1 MSAWQDSLTSFL
13 TQIANAVPG
22 IIAALLLLVV
32 AWVVAKIIS
41 AGVRKLIQKSGL
53 ERKLSAQ
60 SEERSS
66 KKEGPAASIGK
77 AVYYLVFI
85 LFLPGI
91 LDALGMASVSDPI
104 SNMMDK
110 LLGFLPNILAAA
122 IIIVVGYFVA
132 RFIRDLVA
140 GLLDSLHIDQRFRRM
155 MKQSEN
161 AEDNVS
167 LSKLLAN
174 ILFVLIL
181 LPIVTTGI
189 DALQIEA
196 VSAPVSNML
205 NMILAAIPTI
215 TVAIILLAIGYLI
228 AKVVVDLLYSLL
240 KNAGVNSLYQQ
251 YVGSASPKARQI
263 DAANIISQ
271 TVRVLIL
278 LFFVIEAFNTLQFDV
293 LNQIGNTILGYLP
306 LVFSALIIL
315 VLAMIGGQMAASLI
329 QRTTSSAGS
338 GLIAKY
344 VIWVVAGFMIF
355 DQLQF
360 ASMIVNMAFLL
371 ILGGLAV
378 AFAISFG
385 IGGRGFAQRQL
396 EKIEGKMKKNQ
407 SGE

>member
-1 MSAWQDSLTSFL
+1 MNAWQNSLTNFL
-13 TQIANAVPG
+13 NQIANAIPG

-32 AWVVAKIIS
+32 AWIVAKVGSIVI
-41 AGVRKLIQKSGL
+41 RKLVQKSGL
-53 ERKLSAQ
+53 ERRLS
-60 SEERSS
+60 SKTEERSS
-66 KKEGPAASIGK
+66 KNEGPAASVGK
-77 AVYYLVFI
+77 AAYYLIFI

-91 LDALGMASVSDPI
+91 LDALGMASVSEPI

-132 RFIRDLVA
+132 RFVRDLIA
-140 GLLDSLHIDQRFRRM
+140 GLLNSLQLDQRFRRI
-155 MKQSEN
+155 MKQPEN
-161 AEDNVS
+161 ADDNVS
-167 LSKLLAN
+167 LSSLLAN

-181 LPIVTTGI
+181 LPIITTGI

-215 TVAIILLAIGYLI
+215 AVALILLAIGYLI

-240 KNAGVNSLYQQ
+240 KNAGVNSLYRKYIGETSNAVTQ
-251 YVGSASPKARQI
+251 V

-278 LFFVIEAFNTLQFDV
+278 LFFVVEALNTLQFEV

-306 LVFSALIIL
+306 LAFSALIIFG
-315 VLAMIGGQMAASLI
+315 LAAIGGRLIASMI
-329 QRTTSSAGS
+329 QRTTNSAVS
-338 GLIAKY
+338 GLIVKY

-360 ASMIVNMAFLL
+360 ASMIVNTAFLL
-371 ILGGLAV
+371 ILGGLSV

-396 EKIEGKMKKNQ
+396 EKWEIKMKKDQ

>member
-1 MSAWQDSLTSFL
+1 MSAWQDSLSSFL
-13 TQIANAVPG
+13 NQIANAVPG
-22 IIAALLLLVV
+22 IIAALLLLIV

-41 AGVRKLIQKSGL
+41 AVVRKLVQTSGL
-53 ERKLSAQ
+53 ERKLS
-60 SEERSS
+60 STRDERSS

-91 LDALGMASVSDPI
+91 LDALGMASVSEPI

-110 LLGFLPNILAAA
+110 LLGFLPNILAAV

-132 RFIRDLVA
+132 RFVRDLVA
-140 GLLDSLHIDQRFRRM
+140 GLLDSLRMDQRFRRM
-155 MKQSEN
+155 MKQPEDAEN
-161 AEDNVS
+161 GVS

-181 LPIVTTGI
+181 LPIITTGI

-215 TVAIILLAIGYLI
+215 AVAIILLAIGYLI

-240 KNAGVNSLYQQ
+240 KNAGVNSLYQK
-251 YVGSASPKARQI
+251 YVGTASPTARQV
-263 DAANIISQ
+263 DAANVFSQ

-278 LFFVIEAFNTLQFDV
+278 LFFVIEAFNTLQFEV

-306 LVFSALIIL
+306 LIFSALIIL
-315 VLAMIGGQMAASLI
+315 ALAVIGGHFAASLI
-329 QRTTSSAGS
+329 QRTTNSAGS

-396 EKIEGKMKKNQ
+396 EKLEMKMKKDQ